1 MAFSLNSLRQSIAT
15 SIFGSRL
22 GLDSNDFVVGPKG
35 HRVQIEDL
43 STTAVTVANHGMSRV
58 ITSGSSQGP
67 TQHTIG
73 LPVVGGFKYL
83 SVTSTSTGSA
93 QFLSSGCSILA
104 ASDGTTKAVVNLLG
118 QGGVVTLFGITT
130 AAWQVISSVSTG
142 GVSYTTST

>member
-58 ITSGSSQGP
+58 ITSGS
-67 TQHTIG
+67 TIG